1 MPEKVVA
8 KLTKEEVERSLR
20 FIKEKRRIQQL
31 MSKLLEKRAKL
42 ELEQCK
48 FWEELGQK
56 YGLIGGQNYYICHVT
71 GELTEIDEEAEAESG
86 ND

>member
-8 KLTKEEVERSLR
+8 KLTKEEVERSYR
-20 FIKEKRRIQQL
+20 FRKEKRRIERL
-31 MSKLLEKRAKL
+31 MSKLLERRAKL
-42 ELEQCK
+42 ELERCE

-71 GELTEIDEEAEAESG
+71 GEIREIGEEVKKCTES
-86 ND
+86 